1 MEASGT
7 TEAQREQRWRS
18 LEERGE
24 VERGREKQLLAQ
36 LCHGA
41 SIPTDLS
48 QLISELWFRAALQS
62 VACGWK
68 GFFSPMA
75 FPFCGFS
82 GEYKM
87 RVVWGSWLCCAGRAR
102 SGLTPVASTGRN
114 VCPSGSGSDMQ
125 VRCREHYPSWVRASG
140 AWWDKGAFC
149 CPLLT
154 SVLRLS
160 VFLTTW
166 HILEQGLHKLG
177 DWPQYPNLPIIW
189 AQRES

>member
-1 MEASGT
+1 MHAGTRWREEPATTEQWRQVGPQRLSG

-41 SIPTDLS
+41 RIPTDLS
-48 QLISELWFRAALQS
+48 QLIGELWFRAALQS
-62 VACGWK
+62 IACGWK

-87 RVVWGSWLCCAGRAR
+87 HVVWGSWLCCAGRA
-102 SGLTPVASTGRN
+102 
-114 VCPSGSGSDMQ
+114 GSGAHS
-125 VRCREHYPSWVRASG
+125 
-140 AWWDKGAFC
+140 C
-149 CPLLT
+149 CQHWEECV
-154 SVLRLS
+154 SLR
-160 VFLTTW
+160 VW
-166 HILEQGLHKLG
+166 IRYAG
-177 DWPQYPNLPIIW
+177 
-189 AQRES
+189 

>member
-1 MEASGT
+1 MHAGTRRREEPATTERWRQVGPQRLSGT
-7 TEAQREQRWRS
+7 KAQREQRWRS
-18 LEERGE
+18 LEERGEVERGE

-68 GFFSPMA
+68 GVFSPMA

-87 RVVWGSWLCCAGRAR
+87 RVVWGSWLCSAGRAGNGAR
-102 SGLTPVASTGRN
+102 SCCQHREECASL
-114 VCPSGSGSDMQ
+114 Q
-125 VRCREHYPSWVRASG
+125 VWIGYAG
-140 AWWDKGAFC
+140 
-149 CPLLT
+149 
-154 SVLRLS
+154 
-160 VFLTTW
+160 
-166 HILEQGLHKLG
+166 
-177 DWPQYPNLPIIW
+177 
-189 AQRES
+189 